1 MKDLTVAKSNFL
13 TEASYRITL
22 QEQRLIISCL
32 NVIDSR
38 SDVQKN
44 VTISASLYANNFGLT
59 MKNAH
64 RELYNAADRLYNRS
78 IIVKDPEQTT
88 EFRWIQKKILKNQG
102 DGQITMTFTDE
113 ILKYISQLKGHFT
126 SYKIHCVSNLKSVYS
141 MRLYELLIQF
151 KSTGVRVISVDEFKN
166 LLGLEQMYSQFKFLK
181 RDVINPAIKELN
193 VKSDLNIELKTLTKG
208 RRISSLVFNFKLCDQ
223 FQMDI

>member
-32 NVIDSR
+32 NIIDGR
-38 SDVQKN
+38 SEVPKN
-44 VTISASLYANNFGLT
+44 VTISASQYADNFGLT

-64 RELYNAADRLYNRS
+64 RDLYNAAEKLYDRS
-78 IIVKDPEQTT
+78 IVVKDPEQTT
-88 EFRWIQKKILKNQG
+88 EFRWIQKKIVKNQG
-102 DGQITMTFTDE
+102 EGRVTMTFSDE

-151 KSTGVRVISVDEFKN
+151 KTTGVRAIGVDQFKN
-166 LLGLEQMYSQFKFLK
+166 LLGLEGMYSQFKFLK

-193 VKSDLNIELKTLTKG
+193 AKSNLEIELKTLTKG
-208 RRISSLVFNFKLCDQ
+208 RKVASLIFNFTLCDQ
-223 FQMDI
+223 LKMDV

>member
-32 NVIDSR
+32 NIIDGR
-38 SDVQKN
+38 SEVPKN
-44 VTISASLYANNFGLT
+44 VTISASQYADNFGLT

-64 RELYNAADRLYNRS
+64 RDLYNAAEKLYDRS
-78 IIVKDPEQTT
+78 IVVKDPEQTT
-88 EFRWIQKKILKNQG
+88 EFRWIQKKIVKNQG
-102 DGQITMTFTDE
+102 EGRVTMTFTDE

-151 KSTGVRVISVDEFKN
+151 KTTGVRAIAVDQFKN
-166 LLGLEQMYSQFKFLK
+166 LLGLEGMYSQFKFLK

-193 VKSDLNIELKTLTKG
+193 TKSNLEIELKTLTKG
-208 RRISSLVFNFKLCDQ
+208 RKVASLIFNFTLCDQ
-223 FQMDI
+223 LKMDI

>member
-32 NVIDSR
+32 NIVDGR
-38 SDVQKN
+38 SEVPKS
-44 VTISASLYANNFGLT
+44 VTISASQYADNFGLT

-64 RELYNAADRLYNRS
+64 RDLYNAAEKLYDRS
-78 IIVKDPEQTT
+78 IIVKDPEQIT
-88 EFRWIQKKILKNQG
+88 EFRWIQKKILKSQG
-102 DGQITMTFTDE
+102 DGQVTMTFTDE

-151 KSTGVRVISVDEFKN
+151 KSTGVRVIRVDEFKN
-166 LLGLEQMYSQFKFLK
+166 LLGLEDMYSQFKFLK

-193 VKSDLNIELKTLTKG
+193 IKSNLEIELKTLTKG
-208 RRISSLVFNFKLCDQ
+208 RKVASLIFNFKLCDQ
-223 FQMDI
+223 LKMDI

>member
-32 NVIDSR
+32 NIIDGR
-38 SDVQKN
+38 SDVPKN
-44 VTISASLYANNFGLT
+44 VTISASQYADNFGLT

-64 RELYNAADRLYNRS
+64 RDLYNAAEKLYDRS
-78 IIVKDPEQTT
+78 IVVKDPEQTT
-88 EFRWIQKKILKNQG
+88 EFRWVQKKIVRNQG
-102 DGQITMTFTDE
+102 VGHVTITFSDE

-151 KSTGVRVISVDEFKN
+151 KTTGVRAIGVDQFKN
-166 LLGLEQMYSQFKFLK
+166 LLGLEGMYSQFKFLK

-193 VKSDLNIELKTLTKG
+193 AKSNLEIELKTLTKG
-208 RRISSLVFNFKLCDQ
+208 RKVASLIFNFTLCDQ
-223 FQMDI
+223 LKMDV

>member
-32 NVIDSR
+32 NVVDGR
-38 SDVQKN
+38 SEIPKN
-44 VTISASLYANNFGLT
+44 VTISASQYADNFGQT
-59 MKNAH
+59 MNNAH
-64 RELYNAADRLYNRS
+64 RDLYNAAEKLYGRS
-78 IIVKDPEQTT
+78 IVVKDPEQIT
-88 EFRWIQKKILKNQG
+88 EFRWIQKKILKSQG
-102 DGQITMTFTDE
+102 DGQVTITFTDE

-151 KSTGVRVISVDEFKN
+151 KSTGVRVIRVDEFKN
-166 LLGLEQMYSQFKFLK
+166 LLGLEDMYSQFKFLK

-193 VKSDLNIELKTLTKG
+193 IKSNLEIELKTLTQG
-208 RRISSLVFNFKLCDQ
+208 RKVISLIFNFKLCD
-223 FQMDI
+223 